1 MLWIATTREVGIRPR
16 PLPLV
21 VSQCVGFVL
30 RGMAPPCK
38 DRQGQEGARGRTCTG
53 ALRKADP
60 GGALDL
66 DVCKR
71 QSPSGISL
79 G

>member
-30 RGMAPPCK
+30 RGMALTLTSK
-38 DRQGQEGARGRTCTG
+38 L
-53 ALRKADP
+53 ALR
-60 GGALDL
+60 
-66 DVCKR
+66 
-71 QSPSGISL
+71 
-79 G
+79 